1 MFGVTILGNNSA
13 LPAYDRHPTCQVVTL
28 NEQVFMI
35 DCGEGT
41 QMQLAKFK
49 IRRSR
54 INHVFISHLHGDHY
68 FGLPGFVTSL
78 GLLGRE
84 TPLHIYAPAPL
95 EGIIRPLLHA
105 ADARMPYELIFHA
118 ITHEGVLL
126 EDEKFSVKCFNV
138 IHRIE
143 CWGFL
148 ISEKKK
154 PRKINKETITHYE
167 IPAVF
172 YERLKDGE
180 DYVTPQGRVIENTLV
195 TLPATP
201 PKSYAF
207 CADTLYDEC
216 IAAKVHGVN
225 LIYHETTYLKDLA
238 NKARERF
245 HSTSEQAGHIA
256 KLARA
261 NKLLIGHFSSK
272 YELLE
277 PFLTETQAVF
287 PNTQLALE
295 GVTYLV

>member
-105 ADARMPYELIFHA
+105 ADARMPYELIFHP
-118 ITHEGVLL
+118 ITHEGVLW
-126 EDEKFSVKCFNV
+126 EDEKCSVKCFSV

-154 PRKINKETITHYE
+154 PRKINKETITRYE
-167 IPAVF
+167 IPATF

-180 DYVTPQGRVIENTLV
+180 DYITPQGRHIENALV

-207 CADTLYDEC
+207 CADTLYDEG
-216 IAAKVHGVN
+216 IANKIHGTN

-238 NKARERF
+238 TKARERF

-256 KLARA
+256 KLACA